1 MSRPTPVR
9 HALLL
14 PLYLRRERISAD
26 AVIPGSDAPHN
37 APSLSRYSNIGKR
50 MVAVD
55 YAILS

>member
-14 PLYLRRERISAD
+14 PLYRRRVRISAD

-37 APSLSRYSNIGKR
+37 APSLSRHSNTDISDSNIG
-50 MVAVD
+50 
-55 YAILS
+55 ISEI